1 MVAPSIGFSDISSI
15 NSLLLSPPQNP
26 AFVGL
31 TTPENVTMSNSCT
44 EAVHSPF
51 FQSSVS
57 DSPVYKYD
65 KVATARPGIPFGH
78 GFFQHS
84 CHQNPNDQEF
94 QDESEPF
101 CLFLNPTINQGS
113 GLVIVAK
120 LSTLHE
126 SLEGQLHLK
135 DQAEKNDAFTVVKME
150 DKGGMG
156 AIASRRLE
164 PGELVINSQATLLI
178 SVEDETFDRPDWQHI
193 RKLAVDLLPLKTR
206 AQVARLFGIGETQ
219 EAWISSA
226 IEMNSFEIS
235 LGQNNDIPF
244 FAVFLTPSRLN
255 HDCRPNTA
263 FHVDNESLEIHMHAL
278 RVIQPGEEMTISYRD
293 MSQIREKRQEDI
305 SHYGFKCSCAHCRMS
320 DAQAAESDRR
330 LVKLDVL
337 SRQLLDWDRTADK
350 VMLDEAEELL
360 ELYLLE
366 KLENNMADGYTIA
379 AVTYNS
385 FGHAHR
391 ARRYATQAL
400 ASGVTYF
407 GANWEEAEPLR
418 ELADT
423 PEQHWS
429 YRARVPES
437 SSNFQLQG

>member
-1 MVAPSIGFSDISSI
+1 
-15 NSLLLSPPQNP
+15 
-26 AFVGL
+26 VGL

-65 KVATARPGIPFGH
+65 KVATAGPGIPFGH

-120 LSTLHE
+120 VSTLHE

-206 AQVARLFGIGETQ
+206 AQVARLFGTGETQ

-244 FAVFLTPSRLN
+244 FAVFLTPS
-255 HDCRPNTA
+255 
-263 FHVDNESLEIHMHAL
+263 
-278 RVIQPGEEMTISYRD
+278 
-293 MSQIREKRQEDI
+293 
-305 SHYGFKCSCAHCRMS
+305 
-320 DAQAAESDRR
+320 
-330 LVKLDVL
+330 
-337 SRQLLDWDRTADK
+337 
-350 VMLDEAEELL
+350 
-360 ELYLLE
+360 
-366 KLENNMADGYTIA
+366 
-379 AVTYNS
+379 
-385 FGHAHR
+385 
-391 ARRYATQAL
+391 
-400 ASGVTYF
+400 
-407 GANWEEAEPLR
+407 
-418 ELADT
+418 
-423 PEQHWS
+423 
-429 YRARVPES
+429 
-437 SSNFQLQG
+437 